1 MQTLLRQPVGYRTR
15 QVHFILTFSLVWMT
29 ILHQKYHI
37 DKEGTMIPLKM
48 KNLLQKALPESV
60 WHNRLIKDGPLRFM
74 EFGPL
79 DVDRLQR
86 LGIRVDRL
94 GPRLVV
100 CMWEEESPLEIGG
113 FLVVDNL
120 AMGQP
125 AMGGTRMLPDI
136 TPDII
141 HNLARGMTL
150 KNAAADL
157 PFGGGKSGIVRP
169 EQISSSERH
178 AIVTGFGRLLR
189 RYTKIYIPG
198 PDVGTN
204 DADMKIFAIEN
215 GLNNVVS
222 KPADMGGNRIDELGG
237 AANGVVVAFK
247 TLVEHLPRLGN
258 LPQFRNLTIPKPEDR
273 SILIQGFGAV
283 GAHVA
288 RIFHDY
294 DPDTPPV
301 IKGISDA
308 TGFLLHPE
316 GLPWQQL
323 FDLWKQ
329 FGEVT
334 QHYFHDT
341 LLHGQKTPADNTIYS
356 NCADNLL
363 MESAFCLIPASPISN
378 YLDVGPST
386 RPSMTVNRMGQWQMI
401 VEGANTY
408 SPNPAKKAAR
418 RRMERHVY
426 RDRGVLIATDYLVN
440 SGGVIYAAHER
451 MIPTPDELL
460 VPRAMLGNPG
470 QVDAWLEKNRDAF
483 AELAE
488 IRRKA
493 AVEKL
498 ETVIQRNM
506 EELIDGLCKDADSL
520 PCEIAETISV
530 RRIASM
536 EKAKTAKDVMEEAP
550 TIGVDRQITDAAD
563 LLVKSPVSIV
573 NVVSQKGKLIGIVTN
588 WDITNAMAS
597 RLPMDAPLTRIM
609 TADVIFTGPDTPV
622 LDCVRILENHEI
634 SAMPIVEN
642 DQVVGVI
649 SGDILAKRTLF
660 RLLQTMD

>member
-1 MQTLLRQPVGYRTR
+1 MNRHYPN
-15 QVHFILTFSLVWMT
+15 S
-29 ILHQKYHI
+29 
-37 DKEGTMIPLKM
+37 KEGTMIPLKM
-48 KNLLQKALPESV
+48 KALLQQALPENV
-60 WHNRLIKDGPLRFM
+60 RQNRLIKDGPLRYM

-94 GPRLVV
+94 GPRLVA
-100 CMWEEESPLEIGG
+100 CMWEDDSPVQIGG

-125 AMGGTRMLPDI
+125 SMGGTRMLPDI
-136 TPDII
+136 APDII

-157 PFGGGKSGIVRP
+157 PFGGGKSGIFRP
-169 EQISSSERH
+169 DDLTPADRK
-178 AIVTGFGRLLR
+178 AIITGFGRLLR
-189 RYTKIYIPG
+189 RYRKLYIPG

-247 TLVEHLPRLGN
+247 TLVELLPRLEK
-258 LPQFRNLTIPKPEDR
+258 LPQFRNLTLPRPENLT
-273 SILIQGFGAV
+273 ILLQGFGAV

-288 RIFHDY
+288 RIFHSY
-294 DPDTPPV
+294 DPATPPV

-308 TGFLLHPE
+308 TGFLLNPD

-323 FDLWKQ
+323 FDMWKQ
-329 FGEVT
+329 SGEVT
-334 QHYFHDT
+334 CRYFHDT
-341 LLHGQKTPADNTIYS
+341 LLHGTETDGNTTIYS

-363 MESAFCLIPASPISN
+363 RESAFCLIPASPVSN
-378 YLDVGPST
+378 YLDVDPAA
-386 RPSMTVNRMGQWQMI
+386 RPSMTVNRMGHWQMI

-451 MIPTPDELL
+451 MIPTPEELL
-460 VPRAMLGNPG
+460 VPGNILGNAEKIE
-470 QVDAWLEKNRDAF
+470 AWLHRNREAF

-498 ETVIQRNM
+498 ETVIRRNM
-506 EELIDGLCKDADSL
+506 EELIDGLCRDADSL
-520 PCEIAETISV
+520 PCEVAENISI

-536 EKAKTAKDVMEEAP
+536 EKTRTARDVMEDAP
-550 TIGVDRQITDAAD
+550 TIGVDRQITDAAK
-563 LLVKSPVSIV
+563 LLVNAPVSIV
-573 NVVSQKGKLIGIVTN
+573 NVVSEKGKLIGIVTN
-588 WDITNAMAS
+588 WDITQAMAS
-597 RLPMDAPLTRIM
+597 HLPMDAPLTRVM
-609 TADVIFTGPDTPV
+609 TADVIFTGPDTPI

-642 DQVVGVI
+642 DQVLGII
-649 SGDILAKRTLF
+649 SGDILAKQTLF

>member
-1 MQTLLRQPVGYRTR
+1 
-15 QVHFILTFSLVWMT
+15 
-29 ILHQKYHI
+29 
-37 DKEGTMIPLKM
+37 MIPLKM
-48 KNLLQKALPESV
+48 KAFLEKALPGRV
-60 WHNRLIKDGPLRFM
+60 WQNRLIREGPFRYM

-100 CMWEEESPLEIGG
+100 CMWDEDSPVQTGG
-113 FLVVDNL
+113 YLVVDNL

-169 EQISSSERH
+169 DDLSSKDRGTL
-178 AIVTGFGRLLR
+178 ITGFGRLLR
-189 RYTKIYIPG
+189 RYRKIYIPG

-247 TLVEHLPRLGN
+247 TLVEHLPRLKK
-258 LPQFRNLTIPKPEDR
+258 LPQFRNLTVPGPKDQ

-288 RIFHDY
+288 RIFHAY
-294 DPDTPPV
+294 DPGSPPV

-308 TGFLLHPE
+308 DGFLLNPE

-323 FDLWKQ
+323 FEMWKQ
-329 FGEVT
+329 LGEVT
-334 QHYFHDT
+334 RRYFHDFI
-341 LLHGQKTPADNTIYS
+341 LHSTETAGNHTIYS

-363 MESAFCLIPASPISN
+363 RESAFCLIPASPVSN
-378 YLDVGPST
+378 YLDVD
-386 RPSMTVNRMGQWQMI
+386 RAACPSMTVDRMGQWQMI

-408 SPNPAKKAAR
+408 SPDPAKKAAR

-426 RDRGVLIATDYLVN
+426 RDKGVLIATDYLVN

-451 MIPTPDELL
+451 MIPTPDQLL
-460 VPRAMLGNPG
+460 VPKNILGH
-470 QVDAWLEKNRDAF
+470 AKEIEHWLHQNREAF

-498 ETVIQRNM
+498 ETVIRRNM
-506 EELIDGLCKDADSL
+506 EELIDGLCCDADSL
-520 PCEIAETISV
+520 PCEIAEKISI

-536 EKAKTAKDVMEEAP
+536 EKTKTARDVMEDAP
-550 TIGVDRQITDAAD
+550 TIAVDRQITDAAR
-563 LLVKSPVSIV
+563 LLVESPVSIV
-573 NVVSQKGKLIGIVTN
+573 NVVSEKGKLIGIVTN
-588 WDITNAMAS
+588 WDITHAMAS
-597 RLPMDAPLTRIM
+597 CLPMDAPLTRVM
-609 TADVIFTGPDTPV
+609 TADVVFTGPDTPI
-622 LDCVRILENHEI
+622 LDCVRMLENHEI
-634 SAMPIVEN
+634 SAMPIVEK
-642 DQVVGVI
+642 DQVLGII
-649 SGDILAKRTLF
+649 SGDILARRTLF

>member
-1 MQTLLRQPVGYRTR
+1 
-15 QVHFILTFSLVWMT
+15 
-29 ILHQKYHI
+29 
-37 DKEGTMIPLKM
+37 MIPLEM
-48 KNLLQKALPESV
+48 IDLLDRALPHSV
-60 WHNRLIKDGPLRFM
+60 WENRLITEGPFRFM
-74 EFGPL
+74 EFSPL

-94 GPRLVV
+94 GPRLVA
-100 CMWEEESPLEIGG
+100 CMWDEESPLEIGG

-169 EQISSSERH
+169 DSMTPADRRTI
-178 AIVTGFGRLLR
+178 ITGFGRLLR
-189 RYTKIYIPG
+189 RYRKLYIPG

-247 TLVEHLPRLGN
+247 TLVEHLPRLN
-258 LPQFRNLTIPKPEDR
+258 RLPQFRHLTIPKPEDL

-288 RIFHDY
+288 RIFHAY

-308 TGFLLHPE
+308 TGFVLNPE

-323 FDLWKQ
+323 FEMWKQ
-329 FGEVT
+329 HGEVT
-334 QHYFHDT
+334 QRYFHDI
-341 LLHGQKTPADNTIYS
+341 LLHGKETAGNNTIYS

-363 MESAFCLIPASPISN
+363 MESAFCLIPASPVSN
-378 YLDVGPST
+378 YLDVDPST
-386 RPSMTVNRMGQWQMI
+386 LPSMTVDRMGKWQMI

-408 SPNPAKKAAR
+408 SPNPGKKAAR

-426 RDRGVLIATDYLVN
+426 RDKGVLIATDYLVN

-460 VPRAMLGNPG
+460 VPRNILGNA
-470 QVDAWLEKNRDAF
+470 DAIENWLHRNQDAF

-488 IRRKA
+488 IRRTA
-493 AVEKL
+493 AVKKL
-498 ETVIQRNM
+498 ETVIRRNM
-506 EELIDGLCKDADSL
+506 EELIDGLCSDADSL
-520 PCEIAETISV
+520 PCEIAEKISI

-536 EKAKTAKDVMEEAP
+536 EKTKTAGDVMEDAP
-550 TIGVDRQITDAAD
+550 TIGVDKQITDAAK
-563 LLVKSPVSIV
+563 LLVKAPVSIL
-573 NVVSQKGKLIGIVTN
+573 NVVSEKGKLIGIVTN
-588 WDITNAMAS
+588 WDITSAMAS
-597 RLPMDAPLTRIM
+597 HLPMDAPLTRVM
-609 TADVIFTGPDTPV
+609 TADVIFTGPDTPI

-634 SAMPIVEN
+634 SAMPVVEN
-642 DQVVGVI
+642 NQVKGVI